1 MRAKGLHFP
10 NVTLVGILN
19 ADVGLHVPDFRA
31 GEHTFQLLTQVA
43 GRAGRGDLEGEV
55 IIQTFTPHSPSV
67 QYARKHD
74 FDGFSEQELEFRRML
89 KFPPYS
95 HFAVLTARSTHE
107 RRAEFTTQTLHLRLK
122 EDLPESIALGDP
134 VPSPLV
140 RSHGQFRFQITLR
153 APSARVLT
161 RHVQGVLERTSL
173 PEDVTVVFDMDAQN
187 FS

>member
-1 MRAKGLHFP
+1 MVIASPARCQVRFQR
-10 NVTLVGILN
+10 
-19 ADVGLHVPDFRA
+19 DR
-31 GEHTFQLLTQVA
+31 GE
-43 GRAGRGDLEGEV
+43 LEGEV

-95 HFAVLTARSTHE
+95 L
-107 RRAEFTTQTLHLRLK
+107 L
-122 EDLPESIALGDP
+122 
-134 VPSPLV
+134 
-140 RSHGQFRFQITLR
+140 
-153 APSARVLT
+153 APSARALT
-161 RHVQGVLERTSL
+161 RHVQAVLERTSL